1 MVATVVW
8 KTGLLLPWCWL
19 CCLET
24 LCTSRVLWMNHSVD
38 SCHHQVCRNQQS
50 GDDDPATAA
59 QSRKPP
65 LWKGLV
71 FRFVCLC
78 SPFLQIE
85 LVPPWGGR
93 IHKTQEAD
101 SRLMISVSSS
111 QFLSNNLFSSWFVFM
126 VLWDLYSLLLEIK
139 VTMQIS
145 NWLWRLLPQCSF
157 PQTTNQSS
165 DCNRRARAKTL

>member
-8 KTGLLLPWCWL
+8 KTGLLLLWCWL

-24 LCTSRVLWMNHSVD
+24 LLCTSRVLWMNHSVD

-85 LVPPWGGR
+85 SVPPWGGR

-111 QFLSNNLFSSWFVFM
+111 QFLSNNLISSWFVFM

-145 NWLWRLLPQCSF
+145 NWLWRLLP
-157 PQTTNQSS
+157 
-165 DCNRRARAKTL
+165 